1 MEINQQTQTISSI
14 YTQLAQKR
22 AELDNVDKKDEDK
35 SSYERYDKVDISNN
49 KYDENDYQRV
59 LDKYKSLDQ
68 NTKTH
73 EQNHASGANTTSAI
87 QYSYQTGPDGKLY
100 ANGGSVRF
108 DTSIPQDKGSA
119 AVKMEQLKDASTS
132 VDGLSSADAQIS
144 RTANLNRL
152 LLQSQGENN
161 DN

>member
-22 AELDNVDKKDEDK
+22 AELDNIDKKDEDK

-68 NTKTH
+68 DTKTH
-73 EQNHASGANTTSAI
+73 EQNHASSVNTTSAI
-87 QYSYQTGPDGKLY
+87 QYSYQTGADGKLY

-132 VDGLSSADAQIS
+132 VDGLSSADAQIA

-152 LLQSQGENN
+152 LLQSQGESN

>member
-1 MEINQQTQTISSI
+1 MYAI
-14 YTQLAQKR
+14 R
-22 AELDNVDKKDEDK
+22 
-35 SSYERYDKVDISNN
+35 SYYE
-49 KYDENDYQRV
+49 
-59 LDKYKSLDQ
+59 
-68 NTKTH
+68 
-73 EQNHASGANTTSAI
+73 
-87 QYSYQTGPDGKLY
+87 TGPDGKLY